1 MQFSMTDD
9 ALPTLNK
16 QTNESQ
22 ANIEELVLQ
31 ISDAIAPLEGKFQG
45 DAAVKFQEFHAN
57 SVQYAND
64 LDNAMA
70 SISEGQAGVQRSF
83 DAGTDEMV
91 TNAQTTAGSADYA
104 TANFRGGAA

>member
-22 ANIEELVLQ
+22 ANIGALVLQ
-31 ISDAIAPLEGKFQG
+31 LSDAIAPLEGKFQG
-45 DAAVKFQEFHAN
+45 DAAVKFQEFH
-57 SVQYAND
+57 AND

>member
-22 ANIEELVLQ
+22 AKIGSLVLQ
-31 ISDAIAPLEGKFQG
+31 LSDAIAPLEGKFQG
-45 DAAVKFQEFHAN
+45 DAAVKFQEFQAN
-57 SVQYAND
+57 SVQYANE

-91 TNAQTTAGSADYA
+91 ANAQTTAGSADYA
-104 TANFRGGAA
+104 TANFHGGA

>member
-1 MQFSMTDD
+1 MRSKVLVLCFREDGVFVQFSMTDD

-22 ANIEELVLQ
+22 ANIGALVLQ
-31 ISDAIAPLEGKFQG
+31 LSDAIAPLEGKFQG

-83 DAGTDEMV
+83 DEIGRAHV
-91 TNAQTTAGSADYA
+91 
-104 TANFRGGAA
+104 